1 MTQKEELLHSVGINQ
16 EYVAEIRKIHAPNFF
31 ESFSY
36 LVGPSIFRVLAN
48 SKWLLKLL
56 AYIGEIAKFLL
67 WQFETFGTIKVF
79 LNKKRLYKAILNKL
93 TSSPKLEIIEFGVAH
108 GYITKFLVKQ
118 IANLKISVQ
127 RYIGFDSFEGLSQE
141 FRNFPL
147 GAFDNG
153 GKFPDISEVYLFWCK
168 GYVQETLPN
177 VRFDLETTKLWIF
190 DLDLYDATLFA
201 LTNVLD
207 FIQIGDICYFDEAFD
222 VGEFKIINDVLLT
235 DFWCEYIGTNGQ
247 GLALL
252 VKGKRN
258 A

>member
-1 MTQKEELLHSVGINQ
+1 MEFSPRFGDARLPSRSDSIW
-16 EYVAEIRKIHAPNFF
+16 IPNLNHL
-31 ESFSY
+31 SCR
-36 LVGPSIFRVLAN
+36 G
-48 SKWLLKLL
+48 LKL
-56 AYIGEIAKFLL
+56 FD
-67 WQFETFGTIKVF
+67 
-79 LNKKRLYKAILNKL
+79 
-93 TSSPKLEIIEFGVAH
+93 
-108 GYITKFLVKQ
+108 Q
-118 IANLKISVQ
+118 IQL
-127 RYIGFDSFEGLSQE
+127 
-141 FRNFPL
+141 
-147 GAFDNG
+147 
-153 GKFPDISEVYLFWCK
+153 KFPDISEEYLFWCK

-235 DFWCEYIGTNGQ
+235 DFCCDYIGTNGQ